1 MNVTKLNCDI
11 KDFIGI
17 LHVADIH
24 IRLTKRHEEYLSVF
38 KKLYEVAYKT
48 PPNTCIAVLGD
59 IFHSKSDLSPEC
71 VKLASD
77 FLKTLADI
85 RPTVVIAGN
94 HDATLNNKSRLDS
107 ISPIIDALQH
117 KNLFYLKDTGLFIL
131 GDILFNHMSV
141 FDSMENYIKSSD
153 IPNIYRN
160 QTRHL
165 VGLFHGSIHMAITDM
180 GYYVSNSLIK
190 PELFEDHDLVL
201 VGDIH
206 KHQVLETPK
215 SKTKIVYPGSLIQQN
230 HGEELSGHGYVMW
243 NLTQRAFRQLDINNE
258 YGFYT
263 IDVNKGKLTTDLSNL
278 PKKSRLRVRCFES
291 VASEVKSIVSK
302 IKENNNIDEITYIRV
317 DADQNVSKNL
327 INSTSLKLSDLSSV
341 DYQNQLIKSFLKRQ
355 YPNEN
360 ISDTVFDSIF
370 EINKYYNQN
379 IDRDKLARNIRWK
392 PKKFEFS
399 NMFSYGENNVIDF
412 SKMKN
417 TVGLFAS
424 NASGKSS
431 ILSALSFCIYD
442 KCDRAFKASHIL
454 NSQKTSFS
462 CKFNFEIDKIDYFI
476 ERVGKSDKKGNV
488 KVDVRFWKEEDK
500 KIIELNG
507 EARRSTNDVIRDY
520 LGSYEDFILTT
531 LSIQNNKSGTFVD
544 MGQTERKDLISQFM
558 GINIFDMLYQKSSDC
573 LKELSLEL
581 KSLNKDTDQNVVN
594 NMEID
599 LENLKINLKRVQDKI
614 ELLNKRKQIENENL
628 LEETK
633 KLIKL
638 DISIHT
644 NATELES
651 ENKNLSD
658 SISKLKSE
666 KMLNE
671 DKLLNLSK
679 EKETL
684 ELEIKRIE
692 DSEIVGKYQ
701 QFIDTKNKLSII
713 KHEIEKKK
721 IFVTSKLEKIQK
733 LKSHQYDPNCKYC
746 TNNSFVRDAMDA
758 QTSLSQDKI
767 DTDELIKKYNELN
780 VQFENLNN
788 ISDLYESYSLLKKN
802 KLKIETEYSLLVNN
816 ILKLDN
822 KIQSFESKLVKVV
835 VDLKNYLEQESNIK
849 HNQLVES
856 NIKNISG
863 IIKAVDNDLRQNTD
877 ELVSLSSKVATFEN
891 DLLYK
896 KSSINKVKDI
906 QKKIDVYTLY
916 VQSVSRDGIPF
927 ELITNAA
934 PIIEKEVNSILTQI
948 VEFSVNIQ
956 TDGKNVMTY
965 LVYNDKKWALEL
977 SSGLEKFLTS
987 LAIRVALINI
997 SNLPRPNFMAVDEG
1011 WGTMDGTNLSSVS
1024 SLFSIL
1030 KNSFD
1035 FILIISHIDSMKD
1048 VVDNHLEINKI
1059 DGFSSVKFT

>member
-1 MNVTKLNCDI
+1 MNVTRLNCDV
-11 KDFIGI
+11 KNFIGI

-24 IRLTKRHEEYLSVF
+24 IRLTKRHDEYLSVF
-38 KKLYEVAYKT
+38 KKLYDVVHKT
-48 PPNTCIAVLGD
+48 PTNTCVAVLGD

-77 FLKTLADI
+77 FLKNLADI

-117 KNLFYLKDTGLFIL
+117 KNLFYLKNTGLFIL
-131 GDILFNHMSV
+131 GDILFNHMSI
-141 FDSMENYIKSSD
+141 FDTMENYIKSSD

-160 QTRHL
+160 ETRHL

-230 HGEELSGHGYVMW
+230 HGEELFGHGYVMW
-243 NLTQRAFRQLDINNE
+243 NLNQKTFRQLDIENE

-278 PKKSRLRVRCFES
+278 PKKARLRVRCFES
-291 VASEVKSIVSK
+291 VASEVKSVVSK
-302 IKENNNIDEITYIRV
+302 IKENNDIAEITYIRV
-317 DADQNVSKNL
+317 DTDQNVGKNI
-327 INSTSLKLSDLSSV
+327 INTSSLKLSDLSSV
-341 DYQNQLIKSFLKRQ
+341 DYQNQLIKSYLKKQ

-360 ISDTVFDSIF
+360 LSEAMFDSIF
-370 EINKYYNQN
+370 EINKHYNQT

-417 TVGLFAS
+417 TVGLFAA

-454 NSQKTSFS
+454 NSQKISFS
-462 CKFNFEIDKIDYFI
+462 CKFNFEIDKVDYFI
-476 ERVGKSDKKGNV
+476 ERTGKSDKKGNV

-500 KIIELNG
+500 KVIELNG
-507 EARRSTNDVIRDY
+507 EARRSTNDMIRDY
-520 LGSYEDFILTT
+520 LGSYEDFILTA

-558 GINIFDMLYQKSSDC
+558 GINIFDMLYQKSSEH

-581 KSLNKDTDQNVVN
+581 KSLNRDVDQNVVN
-594 NMEID
+594 NIELD
-599 LENLKINLKRVQDKI
+599 LENLKINLNVVQNKI
-614 ELLNKRKQIENENL
+614 EELNKRKQIENEKL

-633 KLIKL
+633 KLVKL
-638 DISIHT
+638 DISIA
-644 NATELES
+644 NVADLEL
-651 ENKNLSD
+651 ENKNLNNF
-658 SISKLKSE
+658 ISKLK
-666 KMLNE
+666 E
-671 DKLLNLSK
+671 DKVSNEHKLCSLTKQRES
-679 EKETL
+679 L
-684 ELEIKRIE
+684 ELEIKHIE
-692 DSEIVGKYQ
+692 ESGVIDKYQ
-701 QFIDTKNKLSII
+701 QFIEKKNKLSNF

-721 IFVTSKLEKIQK
+721 IFVSAKLEKIQK

-746 TNNSFVRDAMDA
+746 INNSFVRDAVDA
-758 QTSLSQDKI
+758 QNSLAQDKI
-767 DTDELIKKYNELN
+767 DTDDLINKYNELT
-780 VQFENLNN
+780 VEIEDLNN
-788 ISDLYESYSLLKKN
+788 ISELYENYNLLKNN
-802 KLKIETEYSLLVNN
+802 KSKIETDCNILINN

-822 KIQSFESKLVKVV
+822 NIQINESKLERVNK
-835 VDLKNYLEQESNIK
+835 DLNNYIEQESNIK
-849 HNQLVES
+849 HNQSVEK
-856 NIKNISG
+856 NIKDISG
-863 IIKAVDNDLRQNTD
+863 IIKITDIDIRQNTD
-877 ELVSLSSKVATFEN
+877 ELVSLSSKVATFEKE
-891 DLLYK
+891 LLYK
-896 KSSINKVKDI
+896 KSSIDKIKLI
-906 QKKIDVYTLY
+906 QKKIDAYTLY

-948 VEFSVNIQ
+948 VEFSVSIQ

-1048 VVDNHLEINKI
+1048 VVDSHLEINKI
-1059 DGFSSVKFT
+1059 DGFSSVKFI

>member
-278 PKKSRLRVRCFES
+278 PKKARLRVRCFES

-507 EARRSTNDVIRDY
+507 EARRSTNDMIRDY

-558 GINIFDMLYQKSSDC
+558 GINIFDMLYQKSSDY

-651 ENKNLSD
+651 ENKNLID

-671 DKLLNLSK
+671 DKLLNLTK

-802 KLKIETEYSLLVNN
+802 KLKIETEYNLLVNN

-863 IIKAVDNDLRQNTD
+863 IIKVVDNDLRQNTD

>member
-278 PKKSRLRVRCFES
+278 PKKARLRVRCFES

-507 EARRSTNDVIRDY
+507 EARRSTNDMIRDY

-558 GINIFDMLYQKSSDC
+558 GINIFDMLYQKSSDY

-594 NMEID
+594 NIEID

-671 DKLLNLSK
+671 DKLLNLTK

-733 LKSHQYDPNCKYC
+733 LKLHQYDPNCKYC

-802 KLKIETEYSLLVNN
+802 KLKIETEYNLLVNN

-822 KIQSFESKLVKVV
+822 KIHSFESKLVKVV

-863 IIKAVDNDLRQNTD
+863 IIKVVDNDLRQNTD